1 MDFSE
6 GNPPLDP
13 GKVVCGGGGG
23 GSTLNVSSDGDDQR
37 IFRDAKFFI
46 LIFFG

>member
-13 GKVVCGGGGG
+13 GKVVCVGG

-37 IFRDAKFFI
+37 ILGDAKFFI

>member
-13 GKVVCGGGGG
+13 GKVVWGGG
-23 GSTLNVSSDGDDQR
+23 GSTFNVSSDGDDQR
-37 IFRDAKFFI
+37 IFGGAKFFI

>member
-1 MDFSE
+1 MDFRE

-13 GKVVCGGGGG
+13 GKVVGGWGG

-37 IFRDAKFFI
+37 IFGGAKFFI

>member
-1 MDFSE
+1 MKE
-6 GNPPLDP
+6 IHLWILGNW
-13 GKVVCGGGGG
+13 CGGGRG

-37 IFRDAKFFI
+37 ISGGAKFFI

>member
-1 MDFSE
+1 MKE
-6 GNPPLDP
+6 IHLWIL
-13 GKVVCGGGGG
+13 GKWCGGG

-37 IFRDAKFFI
+37 IFGGAKFFI

>member
-13 GKVVCGGGGG
+13 GKVVWGG

-37 IFRDAKFFI
+37 IFGGAKFFI

>member
-1 MDFSE
+1 MC
-6 GNPPLDP
+6 
-13 GKVVCGGGGG
+13 VGGG

-37 IFRDAKFFI
+37 IFGDAKFFI